1 MQSLEQELVQG
12 CIERNRHAQHK
23 LYDTYAGKMLVLCNR
38 YCRTTAEA
46 EDVLQE
52 AFIKIFSKI
61 NTFRFE
67 CPLPAW
73 IRKIVVNTAIN
84 HIRKEKDFQFSVDLD
99 YATNIENNVTSVIS
113 NLNFNELLDL
123 VRSLP
128 LGCQTV
134 FNLYAIDGYDH
145 KEISEQ
151 LGVSVGTSKSQYA
164 RAKTLLQKKI
174 KTLSYEMPMNMKNQK
189 LD

>member
-1 MQSLEQELVQG
+1 MQTLEQELVQG
-12 CIERNRHAQHK
+12 CIKGDRRFQQK
-23 LYDTYAGKMLVLCNR
+23 LYNTYAGKMLVLCNR
-38 YCRTTAEA
+38 YCRTSAES

-61 NTFRFE
+61 DTFRFE

-84 HIRKEKDFQFSVDLD
+84 HLRKEKDFQYSVELE
-99 YATNIENNVTSVIS
+99 YATGMESAINNAIS
-113 NLNFNELLDL
+113 TLNLEELLNL

-128 LGCQTV
+128 IGCQTV

-145 KEISEQ
+145 KEIGEK
-151 LGVSVGTSKSQYA
+151 LGISIGTSKSQYA
-164 RAKTLLQKKI
+164 RAKALLQKKLALLQD
-174 KTLSYEMPMNMKNQK
+174 LSNLNTVVK
-189 LD
+189 